1 MILSRP
7 SRLNCGSHFF
17 TTSAD
22 LLLSSSMTSRVTYVP
37 FFSDHHSVSIILC
50 SPLDHEPWRDRTE
63 YLIPISLA
71 ICSVLGTWQM
81 LKKCGQMNDDTWMN
95 EQMHVQS
102 QIWCICH
109 LLAQWTWVSLFII
122 LGAHEPPKVECKMVC
137 LLMCVFL
144 GRGSM
149 SFNGWLKGLCLRKE

>member
-63 YLIPISLA
+63 YLIPISPA

-95 EQMHVQS
+95 EQMLVQS

-109 LLAQWTWVSLFII
+109 LLAQVNLGKSIHYSWGYFTYFHTWKILTPP
-122 LGAHEPPKVECKMVC
+122 LGAKRDHANENTC
-137 LLMCVFL
+137 
-144 GRGSM
+144 
-149 SFNGWLKGLCLRKE
+149 